1 MKSKR
6 LKAVAVTAVVL
17 LMAMVSVA
25 VLRPRAKQTEKPA
38 IPVKLAVVEMNSAGS
53 ESRYSATIIPR
64 TGLCLINRYS
74 GLFMGQERFLPHKAV
89 FTRRCWRV
97 SFASLT
103 WRAYAA

>member
-17 LMAMVSVA
+17 LMAMVSLA

-53 ESRYSATIIPR
+53 ESRSSDKS
-64 TGLCLINRYS
+64 N
-74 GLFMGQERFLPHKAV
+74 
-89 FTRRCWRV
+89 
-97 SFASLT
+97 ASLELKSSFT
-103 WRAYAA
+103 SSGRPA